1 MREYIAIDVETT
13 GLSPA
18 KERMIEL
25 AAVRFRDGKEVDSF
39 TTLINPERSLP
50 ERIVELTGIQEEMLA
65 DAPKEE
71 IALSAFLEYTGD
83 SILLGHNLPFDYSFI
98 KTACSRRKKNYERQG
113 IDTLAIA
120 KKYLKELPSRTL
132 EALCT
137 YYQID
142 SGTSHRALDDAR
154 SAALLYERFRELFGE
169 AKEAPLYYQVK
180 KTEPMTTSQKN
191 YLNDLIK
198 YHKIGCDVSLEG
210 IPLQRV
216 SKGEVTKSEASR
228 IIDRIIRDYGRSA
241 GRSQG

>member
-1 MREYIAIDVETT
+1 MAIDVETT

-39 TTLINPERSLP
+39 TTLIHPGRSLP
-50 ERIVELTGIQEEMLA
+50 ERIIELTGIRDEMLA
-65 DAPKEE
+65 DAPGEE
-71 IALSAFLEYTGD
+71 EAVNAFLEYTKD
-83 SILLGHNLPFDYSFI
+83 SVLLGHNLPFDYSFI
-98 KTACSRRKKNYERQG
+98 KTACSRKKQSYERKG

-120 KKYLKELPSRTL
+120 KKYLKDLPSRTL

-142 SGTSHRALDDAR
+142 NKTAHRALEDAR
-154 SAALLYERFRELFGE
+154 SAALLYE
-169 AKEAPLYYQVK
+169 

-198 YHKIGCDVSLEG
+198 YHRIECDMSSLG
-210 IPLQRV
+210 IPFERV
-216 SKGEVTKSEASR
+216 SKGDITKSEASR
-228 IIDRIIRDYGRSA
+228 IIDQIIRDYGRPA

>member
-1 MREYIAIDVETT
+1 MAIDVETT

-39 TTLINPERSLP
+39 TTLIHLGRSLP
-50 ERIVELTGIQEEMLA
+50 ERIIELTGIRDEMLA
-65 DAPKEE
+65 DAPGEE
-71 IALSAFLEYTGD
+71 EAVNAFLEYTKD
-83 SILLGHNLPFDYSFI
+83 SVLLGHNLPFDYSFI
-98 KTACSRRKKNYERQG
+98 KTACSRKKQSYERKG

-120 KKYLKELPSRTL
+120 KKYLKDLPSRTL

-142 SGTSHRALDDAR
+142 NKTAHRALEDAR
-154 SAALLYERFRELFGE
+154 SAALLYERMRKQFGE

-198 YHKIGCDVSLEG
+198 YHRIECDMSSLG
-210 IPLQRV
+210 IPFERL
-216 SKGEVTKSEASR
+216 SKGDITKSEASR
-228 IIDRIIRDYGRSA
+228 IIDQIIRDYGRPA